1 MRNFK
6 GIQGQDF
13 FLLAENRFM
22 NSRSF
27 YEEKKELIKQR
38 VIVPMR
44 ALTLDLNEFFLSI
57 DDEIY
62 TNPVHQVSKV
72 RRDTRYSRDKSL
84 YRENLWVS
92 FSRYRKEFPLFPTFW
107 LEVFQNGYDCG
118 VGYFYTTPHLMEFY
132 RKEILENTKQFA
144 KIIKSFEAEHLMTYG
159 DSYKKPKSGDIPAF
173 LAPYYN
179 RRGIGFYK
187 HTEGIA
193 DIESDAFVDKAIEIY
208 KMLAPMYKF
217 LLSASEKELIDRIN
231 AGGINNA

>member
-6 GIQGQDF
+6 GIPSQDF

-38 VIVPMR
+38 VIIPMR
-44 ALTLDLNEFFLSI
+44 ALTLDLNEFFLSVE
-57 DDEIY
+57 DELY

-72 RRDTRYSRDKSL
+72 RRDTRFSRDKSL

-92 FSRYRKEFPLFPTFW
+92 FSKYRKEFPLFPTFW

-118 VGYFYTTPHLMEFY
+118 VGYFYSTPHLMELY
-132 RKEILENTKQFA
+132 RKEILENKKQFG
-144 KIIKSFEAEHLMTYG
+144 KIIKVFEDEGILIYG
-159 DSYKKPKSGDIPAF
+159 DAYKKPRAGDVPKE

-179 RRGIGFYK
+179 RRNIGFYK
-187 HTEGIA
+187 HTEGIS
-193 DIESDAFVDKAIEIY
+193 DIESGDFVEKAIEIY
-208 KMLAPMYKF
+208 KTLAPMYKF
-217 LLSASEKELIDRIN
+217 LKTASEKEAIDRIN
-231 AGGINNA
+231 AGGN

>member
-6 GIQGQDF
+6 GISAQDF

-38 VIVPMR
+38 VILPIR
-44 ALTLDLNEFFLSI
+44 ALTLDLNEFFLGI
-57 DDEIY
+57 EEELY
-62 TNPVHQVSKV
+62 TNPVHQVSRV

-92 FSRYRKEFPLFPTFW
+92 FSKYRKEFPFFPTFW
-107 LEVFQNGYDCG
+107 LEIFQNGYDCG

-132 RKEILENTKQFA
+132 RREILENKNQFA
-144 KIIKSFEAEHLMTYG
+144 KLIKTFEAEGLLTYG
-159 DSYKKPKSGDIPAF
+159 DTYKKPKAGDIPES

-179 RRGIGFYK
+179 RRSIGFYK
-187 HTEGIA
+187 HTEGLS
-193 DIESDAFVDKAIEIY
+193 DIESGAFVDKAIEIY
-208 KMLAPMYKF
+208 KMLAPMYE
-217 LLSASEKELIDRIN
+217 LLRSASEKELTDRIN
-231 AGGINNA
+231 TGGINNA

>member
-6 GIQGQDF
+6 GILSQDF

-38 VIVPMR
+38 VILPMR
-44 ALTLDLNEFFLSI
+44 ALTLDLNGFFL
-57 DDEIY
+57 DVDGELY

-72 RRDTRYSRDKSL
+72 RRDTRFSNDKSL

-92 FSRYRKEFPLFPTFW
+92 FSRYKKEFPLFPSFW

-118 VGYFYTTPHLMEFY
+118 VGYFYSTPHLMEFY
-132 RKEILENTKQFA
+132 RREILENTKQFG
-144 KIIKSFEAEHLMTYG
+144 KIIKSFEDEGMLTYG
-159 DSYKKPKSGDIPAF
+159 DTYKKPKSGDIPMS
-173 LAPYYN
+173 LAPHYN
-179 RRGIGFYK
+179 KRNVGFFK

-193 DIESDAFVDKAIEIY
+193 DLESGAFVDKAIDIY
-208 KMLAPMYKF
+208 KKLAPMYKF

-231 AGGINNA
+231 TGGN

>member
-6 GIQGQDF
+6 GISAQDF

-38 VIVPMR
+38 VILPMR
-44 ALTLDLNEFFLSI
+44 ALTLDLNEFFLGI

-72 RRDTRYSRDKSL
+72 RRDTRFSKDKSL

-92 FSRYRKEFPLFPTFW
+92 FSKYRKEFPLFPTFW

-132 RKEILENTKQFA
+132 RKEILENKKEFG
-144 KIIKSFEAEHLMTYG
+144 KMIRSFENEGMLTYG
-159 DSYKKPKSGDIPAF
+159 DTYKKPKTGDIPSE
-173 LAPYYN
+173 LVSYYN
-179 RRGIGFYK
+179 RRSIGFYK
-187 HTEGIA
+187 HIQGIA
-193 DIESDAFVDKAIEIY
+193 DIESGEFVDKVIEIY
-208 KMLAPMYKF
+208 KGLAPMYKF
-217 LLSASEKELIDRIN
+217 LLSASEKELLDRIN
-231 AGGINNA
+231 SGGIQNA

>member
-6 GIQGQDF
+6 GISGQDF

-22 NSRSF
+22 NSKSF

-44 ALTLDLNEFFLSI
+44 ALALDLNEFFLGVDS
-57 DDEIY
+57 ELY

-72 RRDTRYSRDKSL
+72 RRDTRYSRDKAL

-92 FSRYRKEFPLFPTFW
+92 FSRYRKEFPLYPTFW

-118 VGYFYTTPHLMEFY
+118 VGYFYSTPQLMEYY
-132 RKEILENTKQFA
+132 RREILGNKRQFS
-144 KIIKSFEAEHLMTYG
+144 KIIKSFEAQGMLTYG
-159 DSYKKPKSGDIPAF
+159 DSYKKPKAGDVPSS

-179 RRGIGFYK
+179 KRNIGFYK
-187 HTEGIA
+187 HVEGIA
-193 DIESDAFVDKAIEIY
+193 DIESEAFVDKIIEIY
-208 KMLAPMYKF
+208 KTLAPMYKF
-217 LLSASEKELIDRIN
+217 LLTASEKEAADRIN